1 MVILLDCAAMSD
13 KSHQETTVT
22 AALIVIG
29 NEVLSGR
36 TREANLQFLGEG
48 LNEIGIRL
56 MEARVIADDE
66 DAIAAAV
73 NAYRVAY
80 DYVFTTG
87 GIGPTHDDITA
98 ASIAKAFGLGFG
110 RNPEAEALLRQHYRP
125 EDVTE
130 ARLTMAD
137 TPEGVELIENP
148 VSKAPG
154 FRVENVY
161 VLPGVPRI
169 MQAMFGAFKHGLA
182 GGQPMRSNT
191 IMAYLPEGLLAGR
204 LGEIQ
209 ARQVDVEIGS
219 YPFSHNGKFGT
230 SLVVRHTDQAR
241 VDAASEEVRE
251 LIRSLDG
258 EPDEDSGA

>member
-1 MVILLDCAAMSD
+1 M
-13 KSHQETTVT
+13 
-22 AALIVIG
+22 
-29 NEVLSGR
+29 
-36 TREANLQFLGEG
+36 
-48 LNEIGIRL
+48 
-56 MEARVIADDE
+56 
-66 DAIAAAV
+66 
-73 NAYRVAY
+73 
-80 DYVFTTG
+80 
-87 GIGPTHDDITA
+87 
-98 ASIAKAFGLGFG
+98 
-110 RNPEAEALLRQHYRP
+110 RQHYRP

-169 MQAMFGAFKHGLA
+169 MQAMFEALKYGLA
-182 GGQPMRSNT
+182 GGRPMRSNT
-191 IMAYLPEGLLAGR
+191 IIAYLPEGLLAGR

-219 YPFSHNGKFGT
+219 YPFSRNGKFGT
-230 SLVVRHTDQAR
+230 SLVVCHTDQTR

-258 EPDEDSGA
+258 EADEDTGA